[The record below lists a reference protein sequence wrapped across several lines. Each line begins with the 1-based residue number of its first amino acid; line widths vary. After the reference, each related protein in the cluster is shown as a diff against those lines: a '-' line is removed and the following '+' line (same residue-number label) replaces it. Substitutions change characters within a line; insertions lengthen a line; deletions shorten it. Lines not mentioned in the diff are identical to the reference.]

1 MVLVAEPLRV
11 IRRHVRNERDDRLPN
26 DRVFGFLVPQDEVA
40 HFVVVD
46 VHELPK
52 PNPPPPKKKDIF
64 SRLGQNPFWDGER
77 GREGQRT
84 ISP

>member
-11 IRRHVRNERDDRLPN
+11 VRRHVWNERDDRLPY

-40 HFVVVD
+40 NFVVVD
-46 VHELPK
+46 VHELPEPK
-52 PNPPPPKKKDIF
+52 HPKKEEDGF
-64 SRLGQNPFWDGER
+64 CRLGQKTIWDGER
-77 GREGQRT
+77 GREGKRT